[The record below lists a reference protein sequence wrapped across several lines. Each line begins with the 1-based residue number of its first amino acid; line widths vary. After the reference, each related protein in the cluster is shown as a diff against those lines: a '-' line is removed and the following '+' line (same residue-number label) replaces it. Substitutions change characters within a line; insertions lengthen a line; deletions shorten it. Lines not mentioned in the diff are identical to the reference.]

1 MQKKRLKKFTL
12 IELLVVIT
20 IIAILAAMLLPA
32 LNKARQS
39 SKSSSCLS
47 NAKQLGSAY
56 SMYTTDN
63 QDFMPKGD
71 SKSCWQEAVSS
82 TAVTRSINSLLN
94 PYLGVHPQGG
104 QRATVAKSKMF
115 ECPMMPTPPPDN
127 LYRVGRMFNGF
138 VHQEKGGDAGA
149 GTGLKITRVKASSGK
164 ITLMC
169 RPDRNAG
176 DSNLFRPIRGA
187 SSCVVPDELIKGGV
201 PRPGQ
206 HPKGSSGL
214 LFVDGHSTV
223 KPYTFWTNGSK
234 LKESLFNPDKMSD

>member
-1 MQKKRLKKFTL
+1 MQQRKFTL
-12 IELLVVIT
+12 IELLVVIA

-39 SKSSSCLS
+39 ARSTSCAS
-47 NAKQLGSAY
+47 NTKQLGSAY
-56 SMYTTDN
+56 GMYTSDN

-71 SKSCWQEAVSS
+71 TTSCWQEAVSN

-94 PYLGVHPQGG
+94 PYLGIHPQGYL
-104 QRATVAKSKMF
+104 RATVTKSKMF

-138 VHQEKGGDAGA
+138 VHFEKGGDAGVR
-149 GTGLKITRVKASSGK
+149 TGYKITRITAPSGK
-164 ITLMC
+164 IILMC
-169 RPDRNAG
+169 RPDKNAG

-187 SSCVVPDELIKGGV
+187 SSCVTGDELIKGGV

-206 HPKGSSGL
+206 HPNGGSGL
-214 LFVDGHSTV
+214 LFVDGHTTV
-223 KPYTFWTNGSK
+223 KSYTFWMNGNK
-234 LKESLFNPDKMSD
+234 LKESLLNPDKKND

>member
-71 SKSCWQEAVSS
+71 SKSCWQEAVSD

-104 QRATVAKSKMF
+104 QRATVTKSKMF

-138 VHQEKGGDAGA
+138 VHQERGGRCRCWNRI
-149 GTGLKITRVKASSGK
+149 KNHSGK
-164 ITLMC
+164 SLLRKDNSDVPSRQEC
-169 RPDRNAG
+169 RRQQSFPA
-176 DSNLFRPIRGA
+176 DSRRQLLRCARRVDQRRCSAARSA
-187 SSCVVPDELIKGGV
+187 SE
-201 PRPGQ
+201 REQ
-206 HPKGSSGL
+206 RSSVRRRSLYSQAVYL
-214 LFVDGHSTV
+214 L
-223 KPYTFWTNGSK
+223 
-234 LKESLFNPDKMSD
+234 DKWKQAEGIPL

>member
-1 MQKKRLKKFTL
+1 MRKKRLKKFTL

-63 QDFMPKGD
+63 QDFMPKGN
-71 SKSCWQEAVSS
+71 SKSCWQEEIKTVS
-82 TAVTRSINSLLN
+82 RSINSLLN
-94 PYLGVHPQGG
+94 PYLGVRPQDG
-104 QRATVAKSKMF
+104 VALTKVKSKMF
-115 ECPMMPTPPPDN
+115 ECPVLASPNTDVY
-127 LYRVGRMFNGF
+127 LCGRMFNGF
-138 VHQEKGGDAGA
+138 VHQEKGGDAGV

-169 RPDRNAG
+169 RPDRNWGNA
-176 DSNLFRPIRGA
+176 NIFRPVRGA

-201 PRPGQ
+201 PTPGQ